1 MEQKS
6 EAARRRKPKGD
17 FTLPGEAGYEELTL
31 RLAEKWGADVV
42 RDSDGTQLSPE
53 ILSAGYGVYSTIC
66 VIREHNDFAKAH
78 PETQAEAPLY
88 SLPVAAESETLKIDL
103 LNGYFSQQFE
113 IDERECSQKYWQ
125 AFDRTENKELPREEW
140 TYLGGGKT
148 FTLPPAGIKI
158 VPVGK
163 IRAEEKKE

>member
-6 EAARRRKPKGD
+6 EATRRRKPKGD
-17 FTLPGEAGYEELTL
+17 FTLPGEAGYEKLTL
-31 RLAEKWGADVV
+31 RLAKKWGADVV

-78 PETQAEAPLY
+78 PETQAARI
-88 SLPVAAESETLKIDL
+88 SLP
-103 LNGYFSQQFE
+103 
-113 IDERECSQKYWQ
+113 
-125 AFDRTENKELPREEW
+125 
-140 TYLGGGKT
+140 GGGKT

-163 IRAEEKKE
+163 IRAEGKEE

>member
-17 FTLPGEAGYEELTL
+17 FTLPGEAGYEKLTL

-88 SLPVAAESETLKIDL
+88 SLPVAAESETLEINL

-140 TYLGGGKT
+140 TYLGGGTGGNFRRNFHGKERGVY
-148 FTLPPAGIKI
+148 LRAG
-158 VPVGK
+158 
-163 IRAEEKKE
+163 RTDS

>member
-17 FTLPGEAGYEELTL
+17 FTLPGEAGYEKLTL

-88 SLPVAAESETLKIDL
+88 SLPVAAESA
-103 LNGYFSQQFE
+103 NFE
-113 IDERECSQKYWQ
+113 VAFGVRSAVRRDASDERHRETT
-125 AFDRTENKELPREEW
+125 DPTE
-140 TYLGGGKT
+140 
-148 FTLPPAGIKI
+148 AS
-158 VPVGK
+158 
-163 IRAEEKKE
+163 RAK